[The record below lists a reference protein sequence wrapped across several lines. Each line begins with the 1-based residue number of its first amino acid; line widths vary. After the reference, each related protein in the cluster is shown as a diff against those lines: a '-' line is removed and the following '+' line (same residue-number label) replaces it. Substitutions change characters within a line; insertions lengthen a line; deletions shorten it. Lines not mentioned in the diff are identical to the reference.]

1 MYGLAIESFCEV
13 HGGFRLLPSDGGAGH
28 WCRSYRSRVLLEEP
42 HGDIVELA
50 VRWFDELADGGF
62 CQALG
67 VRS

>member
-1 MYGLAIESFCEV
+1 MPLVPLS
-13 HGGFRLLPSDGGAGH
+13 L
-28 WCRSYRSRVLLEEP
+28 LLEEP